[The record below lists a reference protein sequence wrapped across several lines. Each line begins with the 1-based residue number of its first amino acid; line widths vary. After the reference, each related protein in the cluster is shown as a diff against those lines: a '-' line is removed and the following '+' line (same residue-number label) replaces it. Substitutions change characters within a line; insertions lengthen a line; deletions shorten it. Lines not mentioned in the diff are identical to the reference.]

1 MAQPRPPSPSASLQ
15 STHSFLDEDP
25 YPSGVR
31 RPLSSLSPNNLHNTP
46 SSQSDDALTNSAL
59 LNRLE
64 SLLRAKAEEVQ
75 LAGQLG
81 QALLEQ
87 QNELELRIREIAE
100 VSDRYAKSTPSRS
113 SNAEGEESSDGER
126 EIGEE
131 TRQKLRELEQD
142 LVGYEG
148 QNSGLYQVVGEAAQ
162 RGVPTVEDLSKSAI
176 DPDYSSSTS
185 PSTTF
190 DSPQNASGAFEDP
203 SAPAPTSVRR
213 RAPSLSGS
221 SKRPDLSSLVPNSTD
236 STDPASSRRA
246 RNNAQHRNNDLE
258 LATDIG
264 QSLLIEVRRLQALLQ
279 EKDEHLQSSI
289 KEKDSMAIE
298 VESAMQA
305 RKTVEESVGKSTFSL
320 NFSLPIPALTLDL
333 LRQNDTRKS
342 IGNSNSLHKIFATR
356 YRPLNPLFKKPKSI
370 DQGSRKISPL
380 PETRSKP
387 NESNPRSSLNKSRR
401 SKRNTKPIWPT
412 CERTL
417 LDSNATRV
425 TFSQPSKDSSRSWLR
440 KLERFDEDLL
450 HLELQV
456 IEDQVKTDSTMKIQ
470 MDSVIKLK
478 TTSSRALNDARLEK
492 DSLLP
497 QDTARICSVK
507 AILQLLLRFNDLV
520 SLLRTKSTD
529 YERTSLTL
537 NVNSIPYERTSRGR
551 NKQRWN

>member
-1 MAQPRPPSPSASLQ
+1 
-15 STHSFLDEDP
+15 
-25 YPSGVR
+25 
-31 RPLSSLSPNNLHNTP
+31 
-46 SSQSDDALTNSAL
+46 

-113 SNAEGEESSDGER
+113 AAEGEESSDGER
-126 EIGEE
+126 EVGEE

-162 RGVPTVEDLSKSAI
+162 RGVPTVEDLSQSAI
-176 DPDYSSSTS
+176 DIDHSSSTS

-190 DSPQNASGAFEDP
+190 DSPQNASAAFEDP
-203 SAPAPTSVRR
+203 SAPAPTSTRR

-221 SKRPDLSSLVPNSTD
+221 SKRPDLSSLAPNSTD

-279 EKDEHLQSSI
+279 EKDEHLQSAD

-305 RKTVEESVGKSTFSL
+305 RKTVEESVGK
-320 NFSLPIPALTLDL
+320 
-333 LRQNDTRKS
+333 
-342 IGNSNSLHKIFATR
+342 
-356 YRPLNPLFKKPKSI
+356 
-370 DQGSRKISPL
+370 
-380 PETRSKP
+380 
-387 NESNPRSSLNKSRR
+387 
-401 SKRNTKPIWPT
+401 
-412 CERTL
+412 
-417 LDSNATRV
+417 
-425 TFSQPSKDSSRSWLR
+425 
-440 KLERFDEDLL
+440 
-450 HLELQV
+450 
-456 IEDQVKTDSTMKIQ
+456 
-470 MDSVIKLK
+470 
-478 TTSSRALNDARLEK
+478 
-492 DSLLP
+492 
-497 QDTARICSVK
+497 
-507 AILQLLLRFNDLV
+507 
-520 SLLRTKSTD
+520 
-529 YERTSLTL
+529 
-537 NVNSIPYERTSRGR
+537 
-551 NKQRWN
+551 